1 MALDR
6 GKTLEL
12 LEGAATVRY
21 ANGICLLLEGP
32 ARLTLVSSTKAK
44 LDHGKCVAK
53 VPPPNRGFRLS
64 TPFAEVIDQGTEFGV
79 MASEKGFSDVGVFKG
94 KVECFAMD
102 KTGACVDRAQL
113 IEGQAARVDA
123 KAVQSLT
130 DLDALSESFPK
141 VANCPFGI
149 RAYWRFEEEPLAP
162 TDDGLATQINAISD
176 SSGNSSRLDFWP
188 GGRSGVGRYPEQQR
202 RTAARHVSAR
212 LRWRPAFL

>member
-1 MALDR
+1 MSACSRARSNALPWT
-6 GKTLEL
+6 K
-12 LEGAATVRY
+12 
-21 ANGICLLLEGP
+21 P
-32 ARLTLVSSTKAK
+32 APCAR
-44 LDHGKCVAK
+44 
-53 VPPPNRGFRLS
+53 PR
-64 TPFAEVIDQGTEFGV
+64 
-79 MASEKGFSDVGVFKG
+79 
-94 KVECFAMD
+94 
-102 KTGACVDRAQL
+102 QL

-188 GGRSGVGRYPEQQR
+188 GGRSGVGRDRSSSDVPPPGMFRPGYDGGQRSFDCGALPSDGRVAICAAITAPWRRSAAVPPWKAFSR
-202 RTAARHVSAR
+202 RTTISRTPSR
-212 LRWRPAFL
+212 